1 MGSSIQKQK
10 EILGIRLLGFHYSLL
25 FRGVIYRK
33 HESTGYYMKSSS
45 LHVDVYKFYHGLDE
59 IPKNCLIHHDGKD
72 ENGNYDKEKNDI
84 EYLILMTRAANLA
97 AADRVRRLFC

>member
-1 MGSSIQKQK
+1 
-10 EILGIRLLGFHYSLL
+10 
-25 FRGVIYRK
+25 
-33 HESTGYYMKSSS
+33 MKSSS